1 MHRRT
6 NTRRPAA
13 TPLVSLWAAL
23 VLVLALVGPV
33 LANQGPTRLYD
44 PAVSPRSGSP
54 TTTIVFTVEYRNR
67 EGSAPDHVSV
77 VIDGVAHAMTGSGGT
92 NWKAGVRN
100 TWSTKL
106 PVGTHTISFEAAD
119 TRRFS
124 DEIAGGTVTITA
136 PTPTPTPAPTATP
149 RPTATPTTTAA
160 PTATP
165 RPTSQPTATPRPTS
179 IPAPTPRPT
188 PTPAPAT
195 TLAPTATPGSTT
207 GSGAGPGATQDPA
220 TGPGSS
226 SGPDAG
232 STSAPGG
239 TSAPGPD
246 GSGPGAGT
254 DDALGPDGTGSGP
267 GGSAPGGSAPGGRDS
282 SASGPG
288 WGALSSALATLG
300 IDRPPTITILP
311 MLVGTTGAM
320 TMAFAF
326 AIFGKKRRDEL
337 PPAPDEVLRA
347 DAARIHETVPGVV
360 RTAAIPA
367 LLDEEAGMPR
377 WRRPSLIQARKADP
391 ARSTASADGRMS
403 FDRGMVA
410 AVDGRE
416 RRVIRYRVVRLLDA
430 PDELRSADVGQ
441 LDQGDEVQLLE
452 KSGTYWLVLC
462 PDGRQGWLHKMT
474 LGEIVTDGPPAACV
488 LRDDED
494 DDVLTAFLQSRA
506 RA

>member
-1 MHRRT
+1 MRS
-6 NTRRPAA
+6 RRPAA

-33 LANQGPTRLYD
+33 LANQGPTKLYD
-44 PAVSPRSGSP
+44 PAASPRSGSP

-77 VIDGVAHAMTGSGGT
+77 VIDGVAHAMTGSGNT
-92 NWKAGVRN
+92 NWKAGVTN
-100 TWSTKL
+100 TWSAKL

-124 DEIAGGTVTITA
+124 DAIAGGSVTITA
-136 PTPTPTPAPTATP
+136 PTPTPTPTPPATP
-149 RPTATPTTTAA
+149 RPTATPTATAA
-160 PTATP
+160 PTPTP
-165 RPTSQPTATPRPTS
+165 RPTSQPTATPRPTPTPPTTTLGPTTPS
-179 IPAPTPRPT
+179 ATHSPAPSSV
-188 PTPAPAT
+188 AG
-195 TLAPTATPGSTT
+195 PTATPGATT
-207 GSGAGPGATQDPA
+207 
-220 TGPGSS
+220 
-226 SGPDAG
+226 GPDAG
-232 STSAPGG
+232 SAGAPGA
-239 TSAPGPD
+239 SAAPD
-246 GSGPGAGT
+246 PDRSGPGTAPGSTPGT
-254 DDALGPDGTGSGP
+254 PPPGIGSGANP
-267 GGSAPGGSAPGGRDS
+267 GSADGGSAAGTGGATGGGATGDGDS

-288 WGALSSALATLG
+288 LGVLSSALATLG

-326 AIFGKKRRDEL
+326 AIFGKKRRDEQ

-347 DAARIHETVPGVV
+347 DAARAHGAVPGVV
-360 RTAAIPA
+360 RTAALPA
-367 LLDEEAGMPR
+367 PIDIEAGMPR

-391 ARSTASADGRMS
+391 NRSTASVDGRMS
-403 FDRGMVA
+403 FDHGMVA

-452 KSGTYWLVLC
+452 KSGSYWLVLC

-474 LGEIVTDGPPAACV
+474 LGEIVTDGPSSSFG
-488 LRDDED
+488 LREGED
-494 DDVLTAFLQSRA
+494 DDVLVAFMTARA

>member
-1 MHRRT
+1 MSMQRPRRSRRT
-6 NTRRPAA
+6 AA
-13 TPLVSLWAAL
+13 IPLVSLWAAL

-33 LANQGPTRLYD
+33 LANPGPTRLYD
-44 PAVSPRSGSP
+44 PAASPRSGSP
-54 TTTIVFTVEYRNR
+54 TTTIVFSVEYHNR

-92 NWKAGVRN
+92 DWKAGVRN
-100 TWSTKL
+100 TWSTRL

-136 PTPTPTPAPTATP
+136 ATPTPAPTATP
-149 RPTATPTTTAA
+149 RPRATPSATPA

-165 RPTSQPTATPRPTS
+165 RPTTQ
-179 IPAPTPRPT
+179 PT
-188 PTPAPAT
+188 PTPRSTPTPTPTTTPGLTAPSSVPG
-195 TLAPTATPGSTT
+195 PTAAP
-207 GSGAGPGATQDPA
+207 GSGAGPGATQDPS
-220 TGPGSS
+220 TDPGSS

-232 STSAPGG
+232 STGAPGTVPG
-239 TSAPGPD
+239 STPGATPSGSSPDENPGPATD
-246 GSGPGAGT
+246 GSAT
-254 DDALGPDGTGSGP
+254 GTGGTTASG
-267 GGSAPGGSAPGGRDS
+267 AAGGRDS
-282 SASGPG
+282 IASGPG
-288 WGALSSALATLG
+288 WGALASALATLG
-300 IDRPPTITILP
+300 IDRPPTVTILP

-347 DAARIHETVPGVV
+347 NAARLHETVPGVV
-360 RTAAIPA
+360 RTAALPIP
-367 LLDEEAGMPR
+367 LDAEAGMPR

-391 ARSTASADGRMS
+391 ARSTASAEGRMS
-403 FDRGMVA
+403 FDRGMVD

-430 PDELRSADVGQ
+430 PDELRSADIGQ
-441 LDQGDEVQLLE
+441 LDRGDEVQLLE
-452 KSGTYWLVLC
+452 KSGSYWLVLC

-474 LGEIVTDGPPAACV
+474 LGDMVIDGPPAGYG
-488 LRDDED
+488 LRDGED
-494 DDVLTAFLQSRA
+494 DDVLVAFLTARA